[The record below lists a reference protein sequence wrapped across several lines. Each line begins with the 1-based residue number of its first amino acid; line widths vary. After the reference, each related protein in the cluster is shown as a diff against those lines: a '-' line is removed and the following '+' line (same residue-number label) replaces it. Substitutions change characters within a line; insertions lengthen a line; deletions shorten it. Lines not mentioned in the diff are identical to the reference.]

1 MTAVLND
8 RFPRERGCSE
18 KAVEYTLERAWFP
31 RQGGH
36 SASVP

>member
-1 MTAVLND
+1 MTTALND
-8 RFPRERGCSE
+8 RSPREQGCSE

-31 RQGGH
+31 RQRGH